1 MFRRTLTFLLV
12 MTMLCVLLFAGC
24 GPTEADEVE
33 NDDEIMAEQPD
44 AKVDDDKESKEK
56 EEEMKADETEED
68 STIVNYELD
77 VIEEWKG
84 LKVEILGLALG
95 EQVKSDYQEGP
106 VDFVALQFRM
116 ENTRDEGEF
125 TVYPDQG
132 TLITSTGEQLEPDTW
147 ESDHIGGEIYEKVIK
162 DGVVIWILERGHVFD
177 LDWIRVVF
185 NAYDEATDF
194 WSDDYSKEFDLKIE
208 IPQS

>member
-1 MFRRTLTFLLV
+1 MALFCKRGTNKEKNFMFRRTLTFLLV

-116 ENTRDEGEF
+116 ENTRMKG
-125 TVYPDQG
+125 
-132 TLITSTGEQLEPDTW
+132 
-147 ESDHIGGEIYEKVIK
+147 IYCLSRS
-162 DGVVIWILERGHVFD
+162 G
-177 LDWIRVVF
+177 
-185 NAYDEATDF
+185 N
-194 WSDDYSKEFDLKIE
+194 
-208 IPQS
+208 